1 MNAVTLMGHLTA
13 DPEQRFTPTGQ
24 AVVEFTVAVNDDYK
38 DKAGN
43 KVERAYFFS
52 CHCWGARG
60 EAFAKYHKKG
70 SKALVSGKLTQD
82 TWEDKTTG
90 KKQSKTRVNVL
101 EWHFVGSKPSG
112 DAPAAPRPARPA
124 PEPEAAPKADLPEDD
139 VPF

>member
-1 MNAVTLMGHLTA
+1 MNLVILKGRLAA
-13 DPEQRFTPTGQ
+13 DPQTRPTTAGKS
-24 AVVEFTVAVNDDYK
+24 VVEFTIAVQDDYK

-60 EAFAKYHKKG
+60 EAFAKYHRKG
-70 SKALVSGKLTQD
+70 SKALVEGKLVQD

-90 KKQSKTRVNVL
+90 KKQSKTRVNV
-101 EWHFVGSKPSG
+101 EQWEFVGAKTQV
-112 DAPAAPRPARPA
+112 DAPAAPRPARTAPA
-124 PEPEAAPKADLPEDD
+124 PAQPTNEDD